1 MIALL
6 LDWLTITAGPPW
18 PWIVAL
24 PLTTEAPWARPRRP
38 TMLSATDRAGVAG
51 VDASRPLQPSIQ
63 DGKSC
68 VLAPTHRQQTR
79 QDSGAE
85 QALTLRDLRTRQIS
99 GNRVQPIPAKP
110 ALLNGSIH
118 PYESA

>member
-1 MIALL
+1 M
-6 LDWLTITAGPPW
+6 GN
-18 PWIVAL
+18 
-24 PLTTEAPWARPRRP
+24 R
-38 TMLSATDRAGVAG
+38 
-51 VDASRPLQPSIQ
+51 
-63 DGKSC
+63 

-85 QALTLRDLRTRQIS
+85 QALTLRDLRTRIS

-110 ALLNGSIH
+110 ALLNDSIH

>member
-1 MIALL
+1 M
-6 LDWLTITAGPPW
+6 GN
-18 PWIVAL
+18 
-24 PLTTEAPWARPRRP
+24 R
-38 TMLSATDRAGVAG
+38 
-51 VDASRPLQPSIQ
+51 
-63 DGKSC
+63 

-99 GNRVQPIPAKP
+99 GNRVQPIPANP

-118 PYESA
+118 PYEVPKTG